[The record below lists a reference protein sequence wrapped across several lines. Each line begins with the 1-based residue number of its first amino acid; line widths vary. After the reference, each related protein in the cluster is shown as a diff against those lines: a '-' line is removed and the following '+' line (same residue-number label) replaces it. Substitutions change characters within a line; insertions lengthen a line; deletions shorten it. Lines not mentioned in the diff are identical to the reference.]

1 ESSASDV
8 MVPQLAWGCGTPN
21 PKKLRKASVKIAFGI
36 VKVNVTIIGPSIFGI
51 KCFHMIRVVLLPSDL
66 AAITYSSVFKRYTSP
81 RTIRAI
87 LIQPVIVMAIIMDQ
101 SPLGMITV
109 NKTTTSK

>member
-1 ESSASDV
+1 CDTYNH
-8 MVPQLAWGCGTPN
+8 M
-21 PKKLRKASVKIAFGI
+21 KKRDTNVIIAFVI
-36 VKVNVTIIGPSIFGI
+36 LNDSVTMIRPSILGI
-51 KCFHMIRVVLLPSDL
+51 KYFHMIRVAFAPRNL
-66 AAITYSSVFKRYTSP
+66 ADITYSSVLRRYTSP

-87 LIQPVIVMAIIMDQ
+87 FIQPVIVMAIIMDQ